1 MAQTG
6 YSPILIYGSTTTGN
20 TPAAGNL
27 TTGTSGVELAINATD
42 GKLFYKDN
50 AGVVQTI
57 ATKAGAA
64 GTFSN
69 VTITGGSINGT
80 TIGATTAST
89 GAFTT
94 LSASSTTTLSGGT
107 ANGVAYLNGSKVV
120 TTGTAL
126 TFDGTNLG
134 VGTSSPGYKLDV
146 ARGSSGIVAK
156 FTGTASAYV
165 YAGSQDVYFT
175 SDTSANNAFGA
186 NSTSNYLNFYTNGS
200 EQMRLT
206 STGLGIGTSSP
217 FAKLAIEKTGGDAL
231 TARYNSSNGRAGI
244 YIGGSSGVPFF
255 GYNLTYSSGN
265 VFNYDLTGMAWFA
278 GDPSGSGVFGIKV
291 GSGTSGTS
299 FGTDTGAYTVYIN
312 TSGNLGLGVTPSAWG
327 AGDTILQVKAGSSSG
342 ALWGRNSTLRM
353 LSNVYYDGTNY
364 RYIANGTAT
373 SFETNVSGG
382 YNWNLAPS
390 GTAGNAITFTQA
402 MTLFASGNLCVGTT
416 TDYYKITAYGATP
429 DIVAVHNGANGTRGY
444 ITADNGAV
452 YFGNTYS
459 SSNVPLVFS
468 QAGIGSAGVE
478 RARIDTSGNFLV
490 GKTAVSLANNGFVAQ
505 ANGYVSSSL
514 SGTTNATDSYNL
526 YSTGASAYRFY
537 VDMAGTI
544 HATSIVITAISD
556 ERLKENVRNID
567 TGLNDVLALKPRRF
581 DWKEGKGQ
589 DRKNVAG
596 FIAQEFEEVFPE
608 CIGTT
613 KAGADGIEYKNI
625 NYETLI
631 PTLVKA
637 IQEQQALIQTLTD
650 RITALEGK

>member
-94 LSASSTTTLSGGT
+94 LSASSTVSGTGFSTYLASPPAIGSTAANTGAFTTLSASGTTTLSGGT

-120 TTGTAL
+120 TTGSAL
-126 TFDGTNLG
+126 TFVGGALLNTGSFAPTDGTNIGEIKINSATLDFN
-134 VGTSSPGYKLDV
+134 TSSSAVPQVFRL
-146 ARGSSGIVAK
+146 GS
-156 FTGTASAYV
+156 
-165 YAGSQDVYFT
+165 
-175 SDTSANNAFGA
+175 
-186 NSTSNYLNFYTNGS
+186 S

-217 FAKLAIEKTGGDAL
+217 ADILTLAGGASGAYGLTINNAKAGGGTKALFQYDATNQIALLAGNTTNGLAFQTL
-231 TARYNSSNGRAGI
+231 T
-244 YIGGSSGVPFF
+244 
-255 GYNLTYSSGN
+255 
-265 VFNYDLTGMAWFA
+265 
-278 GDPSGSGVFGIKV
+278 SGSLTTKV
-291 GSGTSGTS
+291 TLDS
-299 FGTDTGAYTVYIN
+299 
-312 TSGNLGLGVTPSAWG
+312 SGNLGLGVTPSAWR
-327 AGDTILQVKAGSSSG
+327 SG
-342 ALWGRNSTLRM
+342 ALS
-353 LSNVYYDGTNY
+353 YDVARSSY
-364 RYIANGTAT
+364 ADDNGTLTLASNAYRAT
-373 SFETNVSGG
+373 SNWIYKVSTFATRMDSDSGQFRW
-382 YNWNLAPS
+382 YTAPS

-402 MTLFASGNLCVGTT
+402 MTLDASGNLAVGLTSPSGKLHVNNT
-416 TDYYKITAYGATP
+416 GIGQLVIAYNGTSVNYYDADTQIFRTGGAT
-429 DIVAVHNGANGTRGY
+429 
-444 ITADNGAV
+444 
-452 YFGNTYS
+452 
-459 SSNVPLVFS
+459 
-468 QAGIGSAGVE
+468 E
-478 RARIDTSGNFLV
+478 RARIDNSGNLLV

-514 SGTTNATDSYNL
+514 SGTTSATDSYNL

>member
-1 MAQTG
+1 MSATG

-94 LSASSTTTLSGGT
+94 LSASSTVSGTGFSTYLASPPAIGSTAANTGAFTTLSASGTTTLSGGT

-120 TTGTAL
+120 TTGSAL
-126 TFDGTNLG
+126 TFVGGALLNTGSFAPTDGTNIGEIKINSATLDFN
-134 VGTSSPGYKLDV
+134 TSSSAVPQVFRL
-146 ARGSSGIVAK
+146 GS
-156 FTGTASAYV
+156 
-165 YAGSQDVYFT
+165 
-175 SDTSANNAFGA
+175 
-186 NSTSNYLNFYTNGS
+186 S

-217 FAKLAIEKTGGDAL
+217 ADILTLAGGASGAYGLTINNAKAGGGTKALFQYDATNQIALLAGNTTNGLAFQTL
-231 TARYNSSNGRAGI
+231 T
-244 YIGGSSGVPFF
+244 
-255 GYNLTYSSGN
+255 
-265 VFNYDLTGMAWFA
+265 
-278 GDPSGSGVFGIKV
+278 SGSLTTKV
-291 GSGTSGTS
+291 TLDS
-299 FGTDTGAYTVYIN
+299 
-312 TSGNLGLGVTPSAWG
+312 SGNLGLGVTPSAWR
-327 AGDTILQVKAGSSSG
+327 SG
-342 ALWGRNSTLRM
+342 ALS
-353 LSNVYYDGTNY
+353 YDVARSSY
-364 RYIANGTAT
+364 ADENGTLTIASNAYRAT
-373 SFETNVSGG
+373 SNWIYKVSTFATRMDSDSGQFRW
-382 YNWNLAPS
+382 YTAPS

-402 MTLFASGNLCVGTT
+402 MTLDASGNLAVGLTSPSGKLHVNNT
-416 TDYYKITAYGATP
+416 GIGQLVIAYNGTSVNYYDADTQIFRTGGAT
-429 DIVAVHNGANGTRGY
+429 
-444 ITADNGAV
+444 
-452 YFGNTYS
+452 
-459 SSNVPLVFS
+459 
-468 QAGIGSAGVE
+468 E
-478 RARIDTSGNFLV
+478 RARIDNSGNLLV

-514 SGTTNATDSYNL
+514 SGTTSATDSYNL

>member
-94 LSASSTTTLSGGT
+94 LSASSTVSGTGFSTYLASPPAIGSTAANTGAFTTLSASGTTTLSGGT

-120 TTGTAL
+120 TTGSAL
-126 TFDGTNLG
+126 TFDGTNLAGTGSMGTTIAGKTAQFNAVGGSIYASFGDGTKTWRIGTGIQSAG
-134 VGTSSPGYKLDV
+134 VFSLYNATDAVNAFNVTATGQVQTNIDATVYGV
-146 ARGSSGIVAK
+146 TVGRGAGAVSTNTAVG
-156 FTGTASAYV
+156 ASAL
-165 YAGSQDVYFT
+165 AS
-175 SDTSANNAFGA
+175 
-186 NSTSNYLNFYTNGS
+186 
-200 EQMRLT
+200 T
-206 STGLGIGTSSP
+206 STGFQNVAIGASAAQYQTNNNN
-217 FAKLAIEKTGGDAL
+217 
-231 TARYNSSNGRAGI
+231 TA
-244 YIGGSSGVPFF
+244 V
-255 GYNLTYSSGN
+255 GYNAM
-265 VFNYDLTGMAWFA
+265 V
-278 GDPSGSGVFGIKV
+278 GV
-291 GSGTSGTS
+291 
-299 FGTDTGAYTVYIN
+299 N
-312 TSGNLGLGVTPSAWG
+312 
-327 AGDTILQVKAGSSSG
+327 GSSSG
-342 ALWGRNSTLRM
+342 G
-353 LSNVYYDGTNY
+353 SNVAVGSNSMAGLLTGNFNVA
-364 RYIANGTAT
+364 IGQQALQANTTASNNT
-373 SFETNVSGG
+373 AVGYQAGYAANTLGDNTFVGYQAGVATTGNRNTIVGFLAGG
-382 YNWNLAPS
+382 GLTS
-390 GTAGNAITFTQA
+390 GTFNNLFGTQAGQAITTGGKN
-402 MTLFASGNLCVGTT
+402 TILGSYSGNQGGL
-416 TDYYKITAYGATP
+416 
-429 DIVAVHNGANGTRGY
+429 DIRT
-444 ITADNGAV
+444 
-452 YFGNTYS
+452 
-459 SSNVPLVFS
+459 SSNYIVLSDGDGNPRGVFDS
-468 QAGIGSAGVE
+468 
-478 RARIDTSGNFLV
+478 SGNFLV
-490 GKTAVSLANNGFVAQ
+490 GKTAGSLANTGFVAQ
-505 ANGYVSSSL
+505 SNGYVSSSL
-514 SGTTNATDSYNL
+514 SGTTSATDSYNL